1 MTTKTATSPKMGAKP
16 EGTPKKASVVEL
28 GKVCKVEAVRK
39 AYPDK
44 WLVFFDIKYTKNT
57 KADTAIF
64 QAVCNTEDEG
74 IAEMKKF
81 EKNNPEKI
89 KKMETISSVQYSG
102 NYFYLLPKNSILL
115 F

>member
-1 MTTKTATSPKMGAKP
+1 MPTKAATSPKTGVQPKK
-16 EGTPKKASVVEL
+16 TPKKAPVVEL

-64 QAVCNTEDEG
+64 QAVCNTKDDAYE
-74 IAEMKKF
+74 EMKKY
-81 EKNNPEKI
+81 EMKYPEKI

-102 NYFYLLPKNSILL
+102 NYFDLSPKNSIFL